1 MFWATIAVT
10 VAWSIRS
17 MNGIVMASDIHTIK
31 DRTVSRPYKGDTL
44 SKWDKS
50 AYIVVDSTCF
60 MEVMLP
66 VLCGGVF
73 FIANFSIVY
82 IIIAILA
89 MVTGLA
95 NYAMSE
101 TSVIL
106 SNVDNLRINDAIARW
121 VGKSVDKPDINVMS
135 GFLRQWCLGSQGPVL
150 TYARAAFLTYQE
162 SFVFLARILIANA
175 LLFMTISMLLM
186 IISRIMNTK
195 LFSIFKRRTKS
206 HDLYVRNVGGQM
218 YVRRS
223 VLVYM
228 VTGLPVLSVIMT
240 VLLQMSH

>member
-1 MFWATIAVT
+1 
-10 VAWSIRS
+10 
-17 MNGIVMASDIHTIK
+17 
-31 DRTVSRPYKGDTL
+31 
-44 SKWDKS
+44 
-50 AYIVVDSTCF
+50 
-60 MEVMLP
+60 
-66 VLCGGVF
+66 
-73 FIANFSIVY
+73 
-82 IIIAILA
+82 
-89 MVTGLA
+89 
-95 NYAMSE
+95 
-101 TSVIL
+101 
-106 SNVDNLRINDAIARW
+106 
-121 VGKSVDKPDINVMS
+121 
-135 GFLRQWCLGSQGPVL
+135 LRQWCLGSQGL
-150 TYARAAFLTYQE
+150 FTAYASSVLTYQE